1 MSDTYEDQWGIRHMG
16 IEPVGHMILWTNGMV
31 VAHDK
36 KGKPLRDWCGHAH
49 EIFRKMTSMS
59 IAYNASVFEFTDFEY
74 GVFNGPINK
83 ADPHGFPS
91 LLLYHLLPNRP

>member
-1 MSDTYEDQWGIRHMG
+1 MSIDPVMHM
-16 IEPVGHMILWTNGMV
+16 VLWTNGTV

-36 KGKPLRDWCGHAH
+36 KGKLVPDWCGLAH
-49 EIFRKMTSMS
+49 EIFSKMLLMGPK
-59 IAYNASVFEFTDFEY
+59 YNAHVFEFTDFEY